1 MRTQVHYYL
10 HIANGAPVYACRVV
24 FEQIEQSGEPIIVSQ
39 WSLEE
44 LTLVV
49 ERELRGASSKGMR
62 GTDYVYRVNVHYHF
76 ETADKGGLVI
86 EGPYAK
92 DIESAVSAL
101 EADLVQ
107 KIEAAHVEP
116 ELQGD
121 PELVRYPLTAAVGG
135 ANVDEPRLPC
145 ATWAAVNVNVV
156 TLEVAESQ
164 ASREDVGCQGE
175 YVQTI

>member
-1 MRTQVHYYL
+1 ML
-10 HIANGAPVYACRVV
+10 
-24 FEQIEQSGEPIIVSQ
+24 FEQIDQSGEPIIVSQ
-39 WSLEE
+39 WSLEK

-49 ERELRGASSKGMR
+49 ERELRGASTQEMR

-76 ETADKGGLVI
+76 ETANKEGHVI

-92 DIESAVSAL
+92 DIESAVSAF

-107 KIEAAHVEP
+107 KIEAAYVDP

-121 PELVRYPLTAAVGG
+121 PEFIRYPLTAAVGG

-145 ATWAAVNVNVV
+145 ATWAAVNVSVV
-156 TLEVAESQ
+156 TLEVAESWACQ
-164 ASREDVGCQGE
+164 EDTGCQGG
-175 YVQTI
+175 YVQTM